1 MSIAIADENFF
12 NKGLKLFKDKKYED
26 ARFMFERGI
35 VFNPKDSNS
44 YLYLAKIYN
53 IQEDQDKEEK
63 NLEATLLIEPNN
75 EEAILMSMKIAL
87 ERSNYS
93 KVKDLSNTFS
103 KVCKKLCNE
112 NKEILDTLANIE
124 PKKMSLDKNLNKI
137 LIIDFGSQFTQL
149 IARRIRESG
158 VYSEIISHKKVKNKN
173 IDNSIKGIILSGG
186 PLNVYQINKYS
197 FDKRIIENQIP
208 VLGICFGHQILSKLN
223 GGRVKQS
230 KYREFGLANIRK
242 KRESILTKN
251 FFNKKNINKVWMS
264 HADQVSKLPK
274 NFNVIASSQNSKFA
288 IIENKKKN
296 FYGVQ
301 FHPEVTHTENG
312 KKLINNFIFL
322 ICKIKRNW
330 SSKDQKIKL
339 IKDVQNLVGKNKV
352 ICALSGGV
360 DSSVVAQLLN
370 KAIGKNLFCIF
381 VNTGLLRKNEEIQV
395 VKTFKKKLKINLIYV
410 NAENEFLRKLNN
422 VSDPEKKRKIIGNLF
437 IKIFERYAKRIKNV
451 KFLAQGTLYP
461 DLIES
466 KSVTGSQTSKI
477 KSHHNVGGLPKKM
490 KLKLVEPLKFLFK
503 DEVRKLGLELKL
515 SKEIISRHPFPGPGL
530 AIRMPG
536 IITKEKI
543 KILKEADNYFI
554 QALRE
559 HNLYNKIWQAYA
571 ALLPVK
577 TVGVMG
583 DNRTYEYLCLLRAIT
598 SEDGMTADFYDF
610 KKSFIQMISNKIVNS
625 IRGVNRVVYDVTS
638 KPPSTIELE

>member
-1 MSIAIADENFF
+1 MN
-12 NKGLKLFKDKKYED
+12 L
-26 ARFMFERGI
+26 
-35 VFNPKDSNS
+35 
-44 YLYLAKIYN
+44 
-53 IQEDQDKEEK
+53 DQ
-63 NLEATLLIEPNN
+63 N
-75 EEAILMSMKIAL
+75 
-87 ERSNYS
+87 
-93 KVKDLSNTFS
+93 
-103 KVCKKLCNE
+103 
-112 NKEILDTLANIE
+112 
-124 PKKMSLDKNLNKI
+124 LDKVV
-137 LIIDFGSQFTQL
+137 IIDFGSQFTQL
-149 IARRIRESG
+149 IARRIRELG
-158 VYSEIISHKKVKNKN
+158 VFSEIVSHKKIRTSDINQSVR
-173 IDNSIKGIILSGG
+173 GIILSGG

-197 FDKRIIENQIP
+197 FDKKILELNIP
-208 VLGICFGHQILSKLN
+208 ILGICFGHQILSKLN
-223 GGRVKQS
+223 GGRVRQS
-230 KYREFGLANIRK
+230 KHREFGLANIFK
-242 KRESILTKN
+242 KRDSLLTKN
-251 FFNKKNINKVWMS
+251 FYGVKKTKEVWMS

-274 NFNVIASSQNSKFA
+274 NFQVIASSTNSKYA
-288 IIENKKKN
+288 IVENKLKKY
-296 FYGVQ
+296 YGVQ

-312 KKLINNFIFL
+312 KKLISNFVFL
-322 ICKIKRNW
+322 ICKIKKNW

-339 IKDVQNLVGKNKV
+339 INEVRDQVGSHKV

-370 KAIGKNLFCIF
+370 KAIGKKLYCIF
-381 VNTGLLRKNEEIQV
+381 VNTGLLRKDEETQV
-395 VKTFKKKLKINLIYV
+395 VQTFKKRLKMNLIYV
-410 NAENEFLRKLNN
+410 NAENEFLGKLKN

-437 IKIFERYAKRIKNV
+437 IKIFERYAKKIKDV

-490 KLKLVEPLKFLFK
+490 NLKLVEPLKFLFK

-536 IITKEKI
+536 NITNEKI
-543 KILKEADNYFI
+543 KILKEADYYFI
-554 QALRE
+554 QALKD
-559 HNLYNKIWQAYA
+559 HGLYHKIWQAYA

-598 SEDGMTADFYDF
+598 SEDGMTADFF
-610 KKSFIQMISNKIVNS
+610 EFRKSFMQTISNKIVNS
-625 IRGVNRVVYDVTS
+625 IRGINRVVYDVTS

>member
-1 MSIAIADENFF
+1 
-12 NKGLKLFKDKKYED
+12 
-26 ARFMFERGI
+26 
-35 VFNPKDSNS
+35 
-44 YLYLAKIYN
+44 
-53 IQEDQDKEEK
+53 
-63 NLEATLLIEPNN
+63 
-75 EEAILMSMKIAL
+75 
-87 ERSNYS
+87 
-93 KVKDLSNTFS
+93 
-103 KVCKKLCNE
+103 
-112 NKEILDTLANIE
+112 
-124 PKKMSLDKNLNKI
+124 MSLDKNLNKI

-186 PLNVYQINKYS
+186 PLHVYQINKYS

-242 KRESILTKN
+242 KRESILIKN

-360 DSSVVAQLLN
+360 DSGVVAQLLN
-370 KAIGKNLFCIF
+370 KAIGKKLFCIF

-410 NAENEFLRKLNN
+410 NAENEFLKKLSN

-554 QALRE
+554 QALRD

>member
-1 MSIAIADENFF
+1 
-12 NKGLKLFKDKKYED
+12 
-26 ARFMFERGI
+26 
-35 VFNPKDSNS
+35 
-44 YLYLAKIYN
+44 
-53 IQEDQDKEEK
+53 
-63 NLEATLLIEPNN
+63 
-75 EEAILMSMKIAL
+75 
-87 ERSNYS
+87 
-93 KVKDLSNTFS
+93 
-103 KVCKKLCNE
+103 
-112 NKEILDTLANIE
+112 
-124 PKKMSLDKNLNKI
+124 MSLDKNLNKI

-158 VYSEIISHKKVKNKN
+158 VYSEIISHKKIKNKN

-242 KRESILTKN
+242 KRESILIKN

-330 SSKDQKIKL
+330 SSKDQKIRL

-370 KAIGKNLFCIF
+370 KAIGKKLFCIF

-410 NAENEFLRKLNN
+410 NAQNEFLRKLNN

>member
-1 MSIAIADENFF
+1 
-12 NKGLKLFKDKKYED
+12 
-26 ARFMFERGI
+26 
-35 VFNPKDSNS
+35 
-44 YLYLAKIYN
+44 
-53 IQEDQDKEEK
+53 
-63 NLEATLLIEPNN
+63 
-75 EEAILMSMKIAL
+75 
-87 ERSNYS
+87 
-93 KVKDLSNTFS
+93 
-103 KVCKKLCNE
+103 
-112 NKEILDTLANIE
+112 
-124 PKKMSLDKNLNKI
+124 MSLDQNLSKI
-137 LIIDFGSQFTQL
+137 LIVDFGSQFTQL
-149 IARRIRESG
+149 IARRIREIG
-158 VYSEIISHKKVKNKN
+158 VFSEIISHKKVKIKD
-173 IDNSIKGIILSGG
+173 IDQTVKGIILSGG

-197 FDKRIIENQIP
+197 FDKKILQLNLP

-223 GGRVKQS
+223 GGKVKQS
-230 KYREFGLANIRK
+230 KHREFGLANIYK
-242 KRESILTKN
+242 KNDSFLTAN
-251 FFNKKNINKVWMS
+251 FFKNKKSKKVWMS
-264 HADQVSKLPK
+264 HADQVSKIPK
-274 NFNVIASSQNSKFA
+274 NFKVVASSTNSKFA
-288 IIENKKKN
+288 IVENKTKK

-312 KKLINNFIFL
+312 KKIISNFIFL
-322 ICKIKRNW
+322 ICNIKRNW

-339 IKDVQNLVGKNKV
+339 IKEVREQVGSNKV

-370 KAIGKNLFCIF
+370 KAIGKKLYCIF
-381 VNTGLLRKNEEIQV
+381 VNTGLLRKNEEVQV
-395 VKTFKKKLKINLIYV
+395 VQTFKKRLKMNLIYV
-410 NAENEFLRKLNN
+410 NAEKEFLKKLSN

-437 IKIFERYAKRIKNV
+437 IKIFERYAKKIKNV

-503 DEVRKLGLELKL
+503 DEVRKLGLELNL
-515 SKEIISRHPFPGPGL
+515 SKDIISRHPFPGPGL

-536 IITKEKI
+536 LITDEKI
-543 KILKEADNYFI
+543 KILKEADYYFI
-554 QALRE
+554 QALKD
-559 HNLYNKIWQAYA
+559 HGLYHKIWQAYA

-598 SEDGMTADFYDF
+598 SEDGMTADFYEF
-610 KKSFIQMISNKIVNS
+610 KKSFMETISNKIVNS
-625 IRGVNRVVYDVTS
+625 IRGINRVVYDITS